1 MAARPKIGLVLS
13 GGSVRGA
20 AHLGVLEVL
29 EREGIRPQCV
39 VGVSAGAI
47 GGATYCA
54 GVPLEDMRRLALEL
68 RWTRLGRLVPPRLG
82 FFDSSKLES
91 HLLEIIGPR
100 TFDQLPIP
108 LAVVAADLMRE
119 EVVVLR
125 EGPVARAVRA
135 SCALPCIFTPVEWEG
150 RLLVDGGVLNNLP
163 VSVVREMGAEYII
176 AVDLLPSPQPERQ
189 PKNLFEMWYL
199 TYNALLRGLHRE
211 AEQADCLITPQMGR
225 FDFVDFSRVP
235 DLIQRGREAAEAHVA
250 QIKADL
256 KQSMSARSSFRL
268 QRKP

>member
-1 MAARPKIGLVLS
+1 MADGPRVGLVLG

-29 EREGIRPQCV
+29 ENEGIRPQCV
-39 VGVSAGAI
+39 VGVSAGSI
-47 GGATYCA
+47 GGAAYCA
-54 GVPLEDMRRLALEL
+54 GVPLEDMRRMALEM
-68 RWTRLGRLVPPRLG
+68 RWTRLGRLVRPRLG

-91 HLLEIIGPR
+91 RLLEIIGPR
-100 TFDQLPIP
+100 MFDQLSIP

-119 EVVVLR
+119 EVIVLR

-135 SCALPCIFTPVEWEG
+135 SCALPGIFTPVEWEG

-163 VSVVREMGAEYII
+163 VSVARDMGAEYII
-176 AVDLLPSPQPERQ
+176 AVDLLPSPQPERR
-189 PKNLFEMWYL
+189 PKNLLEMWYL

-211 AEQADCLITPQMGR
+211 AEQADCLIIPQMGR
-225 FDFVDFSRVP
+225 FDFVDFSQVP
-235 DLIQRGREAAEAHVA
+235 GLIQRGREAAEAHIA

-256 KQSMSARSSFRL
+256 KQRRA
-268 QRKP
+268 